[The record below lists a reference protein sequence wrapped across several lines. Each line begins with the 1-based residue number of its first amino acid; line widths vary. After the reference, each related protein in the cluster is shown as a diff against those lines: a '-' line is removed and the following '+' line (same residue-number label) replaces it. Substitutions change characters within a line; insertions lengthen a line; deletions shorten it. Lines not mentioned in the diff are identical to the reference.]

1 MRIRVATAVQVGD
14 ALDVH
19 RLPLPVVEVS
29 SEEDPIAADTDSESL
44 SPPNSQD
51 SAPARRAKLDH
62 LWRHSEMDDLVRRP
76 LHSGAQASSSS
87 GLNMLDR
94 ARAFQERQQEDEDP
108 FPPTKWGRCAIP
120 SCRYSLAPH
129 LFGSGQFGGEIRLL
143 CSQFHK
149 YTNGHRN
156 CWYSTAVP
164 EHMWASLPRLSEKET
179 QFIAGFIVA
188 QQCQALRQST
198 PVRSVPKVAMCFGGP
213 WHLRILGLEI
223 L

>member
-1 MRIRVATAVQVGD
+1 MGD

-164 EHMWASLPRLSEKET
+164 EHMWASLPRFLKKKRNSLP
-179 QFIAGFIVA
+179 ASL
-188 QQCQALRQST
+188 LRN
-198 PVRSVPKVAMCFGGP
+198 SVKP
-213 WHLRILGLEI
+213 
-223 L
+223 